1 MHVEFKSIQL
11 TNFRSVV
18 NSIMFFKSGVN
29 LIVGN
34 NQVEMNADSNGAGKS
49 TYFVYAP
56 TYLFFSKYKTPE
68 GKIKKTGFTRR
79 GCNHCEVKGII
90 SINGGPDITISR
102 GRRKGKPY
110 LKIENSPT
118 PIAGNQDLSYLIGCS
133 FEAFIS
139 QFVLTR
145 ASLESSLFYG
155 TDVKRKDFFLSIAGI
170 DKMINTAAEFCKN
183 ERAKYSLEAL
193 ELDTMLNIEYR
204 YDTVG
209 NTLVERQQKLT
220 YLTDKYNSCKSTIDN
235 YQKTFSE
242 LTDKLLQTQAL
253 LEQKER
259 ELVQCLEI
267 DVQFKKLSD
276 MYERRGSLSES
287 VNYLQKEYI
296 DRENHIKQIQSLAG
310 GTCLSCDQFVP
321 KKHTKIVAAGLTE
334 TLKSIKDM
342 VTASNVERN
351 QINSDIQETEKLKSQ
366 LNQKLLT
373 IRNEISGYKELTGSV
388 QNNLTQSTFQKDT
401 SISQMEDV
409 QKEYNIVATQIDQ
422 LQIAHKIRQN
432 RISSLQEVSN
442 CFSKFEVACAN
453 WLSYLKQKLPA
464 YALKHIVS
472 YMSSFTARC
481 LRSLWDTRVSAE
493 IEFDA
498 NTEKLRISIKDI
510 NGHQIEIEELSTGEQ
525 GRVFLSLA
533 IGSIMATRS
542 YKGWSC
548 NLLVLDEVIDGL
560 DRSGR
565 EVMVQLL
572 NELAI
577 QSNLCIDIIT
587 HHSEVFNFEG
597 TICEVVKDS
606 KGSRLVTS

>member
-1 MHVEFKSIQL
+1 MHVDFKSIQL
-11 TNFRSVV
+11 INFRSVA
-18 NSIMFFKSGVN
+18 NSTMFFKSGVN
-29 LIVGN
+29 LIVGD
-34 NQVEMNADSNGAGKS
+34 NQVEINADSNGAGKS

-68 GKIKKTGFTRR
+68 GKIKKTGFTRK
-79 GCNHCEVKGII
+79 GCNHCEVKGVI
-90 SINGGPDITISR
+90 SINGGSDITIRR
-102 GRRKGKPY
+102 GRRRGKPF

-133 FEAFIS
+133 FESFIS

-155 TDVKRKDFFLSIAGI
+155 TDIKRKDFFLSIAGI
-170 DKMINTAAEFCKN
+170 DKMINSAAEFCKN
-183 ERAKYSLEAL
+183 EKAKYSLEAL
-193 ELDTMLNIEYR
+193 ELNTILNIECR
-204 YDTVG
+204 YDTIG
-209 NTLVERQQKLT
+209 NSLAEKQQKLIQ
-220 YLTDKYNSCKSTIDN
+220 LTDQFNACKKLVDN
-235 YQKTFSE
+235 YQEAFSE
-242 LTDKLLQTQAL
+242 LTDKLVQTQAL

-267 DVQFKKLSD
+267 DIQFKKLSD

-287 VNYLQKEYI
+287 VKHLQKEYV

-321 KKHTKIVAAGLTE
+321 KEHTRNVVVGLSE
-334 TLKSIKDM
+334 TLKSIKNM
-342 VTASNVERN
+342 VIASNSERER
-351 QINSDIQETEKLKSQ
+351 IDSDIRETEKLKNE
-366 LNQKLLT
+366 LNQKLLAV
-373 IRNEISGYKELTGSV
+373 RNKISNYKELVGAV
-388 QNNLTQSTFQKDT
+388 QNNLAQLTFQKDT
-401 SISQMEDV
+401 SISQMKDI
-409 QKEYNIVATQIDQ
+409 QKEYNIVSTQIDN
-422 LQIAHKIRQN
+422 LQIVHKIQQN
-432 RISSLQEVSN
+432 RISSLREVSN
-442 CFSKFEVACAN
+442 CFSRFETACAN

-472 YMSSFTARC
+472 YMSSFAARC

-493 IEFDA
+493 IEFDT
-498 NTEKLRISIKDI
+498 NTEKLKISIKDI
-510 NGHQIEIEELSTGEQ
+510 NGRQIEIEELSTGEQ

-548 NLLVLDEVIDGL
+548 NLLVLDEVMDGL
-560 DRSGR
+560 DKLGR

-572 NELAI
+572 NELAVH
-577 QSNLCIDIIT
+577 SNLSINIIT

-597 TICEVVKDS
+597 DIYRVVKDNE
-606 KGSRLVTS
+606 GSRLVVL